1 MRSHLGGYSFAAL
14 TLLALYAELAA
25 PTFICAAVTAIT
37 WKGHRTR

>member
-14 TLLALYAELAA
+14 TLLALYADMGGVALLCGIA
-25 PTFICAAVTAIT
+25 TALT